1 MFLPFTRKVKGTG
14 FYLLSRFRC
23 QYSFIWVGSI
33 IALFLLTGNAWCGS
47 LNDLEVL
54 AGEWKE
60 TGDVKKLFDTPL
72 GAVYKFGL
80 SDRHSVRAQ
89 AFRTSTGGIEYREPH
104 EKKCSCNRCKAEKKG
119 IKGLLQINFG
129 GRKVKPKRFVVL
141 DFKLRAYPALD
152 NRSTAEF
159 RFQLVRSAE
168 EKLKSDYR
176 ELNGLLDISS
186 RNNSP
191 RTFQTAYE
199 LRPEQPK
206 ISGIWYGPAFGP
218 RTYRIIFDT
227 ATGEHTY
234 FMNGRKFAVHDE
246 HPIKGRRIEI
256 STFGILCQDVEGSW
270 RRHLEISPPKI
281 FRFNSPELLD
291 ELPELRIGLY
301 PYDGYVLPDLAEK
314 RYSPDQEYRK
324 VRTNPNPDLQYAY
337 ALRWLYSDDCRPEQA
352 LKLLEKAA
360 DDGHVLANYELG
372 ICHYRGYGMEQN
384 LKKADRYLELA
395 EESGCATAR
404 MLRGMI
410 LWRKYHQPRFTN
422 GKRWQKE
429 LTEYALFAA
438 GQQKGTSMACL
449 IHDCCVFRD
458 ILFADNT
465 IFFCAEYSPKLFS
478 YRSLIYYH
486 DALRR
491 HPATEKEAERLT
503 SQLIERTISRGYL
516 PAYLETARYLEFGN
530 KKRQP
535 RAETVATLRKGV
547 EHGALD
553 SFVYLLTLQAQN
565 GELKSDDFTPLN
577 ALLLG
582 EEPAYLLLD
591 YAAAHR
597 DSPNVQFLL
606 QSGWEE
612 AERRWTDEQT
622 PEARFLLGLRLWMKQ
637 PRPFSTVVIPERL
650 LVTRETEETDESL
663 PYRHTRL
670 EQDDPNEDDFHSGF
684 EHLEAAAEAGIP
696 GAQYLI
702 GYYYCIGDIPGS
714 KAGIRQDESWKHG
727 VELIRRAADSGNW
740 KARYFI
746 LEQEIEAAMP
756 SRYPELM
763 KEVESF
769 CMLQYPPAFLLRA
782 KLLEKQKRP
791 REELQKAYAEAAERG
806 TYSSWHLLAL
816 RAEKENRQQEAR
828 ELWKKYIRA
837 DREHRRQDRYDIFY
851 PEITVDPFIP
861 LLLSSSEENKAEAER
876 LLERRKRLLMSDNL
890 K

>member
-1 MFLPFTRKVKGTG
+1 MHK
-14 FYLLSRFRC
+14 
-23 QYSFIWVGSI
+23 
-33 IALFLLTGNAWCGS
+33 
-47 LNDLEVL
+47 
-54 AGEWKE
+54 
-60 TGDVKKLFDTPL
+60 
-72 GAVYKFGL
+72 
-80 SDRHSVRAQ
+80 
-89 AFRTSTGGIEYREPH
+89 
-104 EKKCSCNRCKAEKKG
+104 SCV
-119 IKGLLQINFG
+119 Q
-129 GRKVKPKRFVVL
+129 V
-141 DFKLRAYPALD
+141 
-152 NRSTAEF
+152 T
-159 RFQLVRSAE
+159 
-168 EKLKSDYR
+168 
-176 ELNGLLDISS
+176 
-186 RNNSP
+186 
-191 RTFQTAYE
+191 
-199 LRPEQPK
+199 
-206 ISGIWYGPAFGP
+206 
-218 RTYRIIFDT
+218 
-227 ATGEHTY
+227 
-234 FMNGRKFAVHDE
+234 
-246 HPIKGRRIEI
+246 
-256 STFGILCQDVEGSW
+256 GILCQDVEGSW

-324 VRTNPNPDLQYAY
+324 V
-337 ALRWLYSDDCRPEQA
+337 
-352 LKLLEKAA
+352 
-360 DDGHVLANYELG
+360 YELG

-384 LKKADRYLELA
+384 QKKADRYLELA

-606 QSGWEE
+606 QGGSV
-612 AERRWTDEQT
+612 RRS
-622 PEARFLLGLRLWMKQ
+622 A
-637 PRPFSTVVIPERL
+637 PFG
-650 LVTRETEETDESL
+650 SL
-663 PYRHTRL
+663 
-670 EQDDPNEDDFHSGF
+670 F
-684 EHLEAAAEAGIP
+684 
-696 GAQYLI
+696 
-702 GYYYCIGDIPGS
+702 
-714 KAGIRQDESWKHG
+714 
-727 VELIRRAADSGNW
+727 
-740 KARYFI
+740 
-746 LEQEIEAAMP
+746 
-756 SRYPELM
+756 
-763 KEVESF
+763 
-769 CMLQYPPAFLLRA
+769 
-782 KLLEKQKRP
+782 
-791 REELQKAYAEAAERG
+791 
-806 TYSSWHLLAL
+806 
-816 RAEKENRQQEAR
+816 
-828 ELWKKYIRA
+828 
-837 DREHRRQDRYDIFY
+837 
-851 PEITVDPFIP
+851 
-861 LLLSSSEENKAEAER
+861 
-876 LLERRKRLLMSDNL
+876 
-890 K
+890 